1 MEVQPKF
8 VKPLVEVK
16 LSTIPN
22 AGMGLFATD
31 FIEAGTIV
39 AHYGGT
45 IVEGKLDDSSY
56 AFGYTPAMLIR
67 TIQEMDPDNQELV
80 MHTMDLYQD
89 YNKKFENKTLDAK
102 YEKVELGR
110 FANDNRDGL
119 PNAQV
124 TIPLSSFL
132 RMEWRLD
139 LVAIRDIF
147 PGEEIFIKY
156 GDDYWGK
163 EPEPVKSKRKGI
175 PQKRVKLVEC
185 GVCGEL
191 TPLACPCQQVAYCG
205 KSCQKKDFEKHNKLC
220 GFVL

>member
-1 MEVQPKF
+1 MEVQPKA
-8 VKPLVEVK
+8 LVEVK
-16 LSTIPN
+16 PSTIPN

-31 FIEAGTIV
+31 FIKAGTIV

-45 IVEGKLDDSSY
+45 IVDGKVDDSSY

-80 MHTMDLYQD
+80 TYAMDLYQD
-89 YNKKFENKTLDAK
+89 YNKKFANKTLDAK

-110 FANDNRDGL
+110 FANDGL

-132 RMEWRLD
+132 RMEWKLD
-139 LVAIRDIF
+139 LVAIRDIL

-156 GDDYWGK
+156 GDDYWSGNQKK
-163 EPEPVKSKRKGI
+163 EPIKNKRKGI

-191 TPLACPCQQVAYCG
+191 TPLACPCQKVAYCG
-205 KSCQKKDFEKHNKLC
+205 KSCQKKDFEKHNKEC
-220 GFVL
+220 VKK